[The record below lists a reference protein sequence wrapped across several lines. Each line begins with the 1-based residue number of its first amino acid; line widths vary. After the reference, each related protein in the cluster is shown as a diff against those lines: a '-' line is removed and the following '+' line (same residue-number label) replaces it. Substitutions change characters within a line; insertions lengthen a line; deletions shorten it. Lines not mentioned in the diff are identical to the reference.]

1 METTTAITIMITAG
15 RQGDGAHDRKLPVD
29 WLCHLQVDVSTMA
42 AYFNAPGV
50 LESGG
55 ACRVR

>member
-1 METTTAITIMITAG
+1 MTESYPWIGCVIFKLMSLQTT
-15 RQGDGAHDRKLPVD
+15 
-29 WLCHLQVDVSTMA
+29 